1 MSLGNY
7 FILEYPIHTFE
18 KIVYNKPLTFPWKT
32 KSFEKLDK
40 TKMIIKKKQDIHRYE
55 QLQLK
60 ESQLFLFDLTPFY
73 QGLFRMLKQNHLY
86 LRINHLMTQKNFIKN
101 KPCCIINEY
110 YYDTQKSI
118 NITKKNTNKK
128 FKLISSV
135 WVSPEVYYQQ
145 IGSKG
150 YCGNLDI
157 LYFSYL
163 SVIEKLYERLE
174 SGGNFFFAIYFQPC
188 QKKYVEIIYLLSLFF
203 HKVIIMN
210 GNTFYCLGY
219 RGNDIL
225 SQQEFKKIKESKTFQ
240 IYPKIEFKALSSYYQ
255 FILQNEY
262 QKINYIIKEDIH
274 PLVEIYLKKGIQDI
288 LFFDFQSKYFPY
300 LLSRLESS
308 YDIKITN
315 DKIYSHL
322 EKIYK
327 KQINTLHQ
335 IVSKQLQKHKKT
347 KQHIFQL
354 GMGYGI
360 FTSVFIKILQKMKS
374 CDLLVSDLEQ
384 KDVWENAGIQYIQNM
399 KKSNYKITYEDPI
412 TLLPNLLKEHSDSY
426 FDIIFIQKSYAFDRM
441 IGYLQFIN
449 LLLKENGLLIILKVV
464 NETDLAIHDYM
475 KSNYSFMKYIPN
487 PYFYIFQKLDIDKR
501 LITDF
506 TKI

>member
-7 FILEYPIHTFE
+7 IILEYPIHTFE
-18 KIVYNKPLTFPWKT
+18 KIIYNKPLTFPWKT

-40 TKMIIKKKQDIHRYE
+40 TKMIIKKQKEDIQQYE
-55 QLQLK
+55 QFQLK
-60 ESQLFLFDLTPFY
+60 ETQLFLFDLTPFY
-73 QGLFRMLKQNHLY
+73 QGLFRMLKKKHLS
-86 LRINHLMTQKNFIKN
+86 LRINSLLKQKNIIKD
-101 KPCCIINEY
+101 KPCCIIKEY
-110 YYDTQKSI
+110 DGENKPI
-118 NITKKNTNKK
+118 NKNNHKIIK
-128 FKLISSV
+128 YKLISSI
-135 WVSPEVYYQQ
+135 WISPDMYY
-145 IGSKG
+145 KLAMDN

-174 SGGNFFFAIYFQPC
+174 LGGNFFFAFYFQPC
-188 QKKYVEIIYLLSLFF
+188 QKKYIEIIYLLSLFF

-210 GNTFYCLGY
+210 GNIFYCLGY
-219 RGNDIL
+219 RGNNII
-225 SQQEFKKIKESKTFQ
+225 SQQEFTKIKESKTFQ
-240 IYPKIEFKALSSYYQ
+240 IYPKIQFKALSSYYQ

-262 QKINYIIKEDIH
+262 QKTNNIIKENTNQ
-274 PLVEIYLKKGIQDI
+274 LVENYLQKGIQDI

-300 LLSRLESS
+300 FLSRLESS
-308 YDIKITN
+308 YDVKITN

-384 KDVWENAGIQYIQNM
+384 KDVWENTGIQYIQHM
-399 KKSNYKITYEDPI
+399 KKSNYKITDEDPI
-412 TLLPNLLKEHSDSY
+412 TLLPNLLKKHSDSY

-441 IGYLQFIN
+441 IGYLQFMN